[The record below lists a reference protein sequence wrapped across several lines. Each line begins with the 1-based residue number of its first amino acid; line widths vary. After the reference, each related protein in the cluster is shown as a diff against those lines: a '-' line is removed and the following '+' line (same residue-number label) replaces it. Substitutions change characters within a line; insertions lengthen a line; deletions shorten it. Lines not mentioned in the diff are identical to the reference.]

1 MVEDVAMFA
10 RNFSCVKVSKDS
22 VIVFDSAMI
31 IYIILF
37 FNCMLRERDVI
48 VIFFFFFFC
57 TLKCRNYR
65 GARTG
70 GSLNRSLK
78 NVAHS

>member
-48 VIFFFFFFC
+48 VIFFFC
-57 TLKCRNYR
+57 THKCRNYW
-65 GARTG
+65 GARTD

-78 NVAHS
+78 NVTHS

>member
-48 VIFFFFFFC
+48 VFFFFFFAH
-57 TLKCRNYR
+57 TSVEIT
-65 GARTG
+65 GALVLVG
-70 GSLNRSLK
+70 L
-78 NVAHS
+78 

>member
-48 VIFFFFFFC
+48 VIFFLH
-57 TLKCRNYR
+57 TQ
-65 GARTG
+65 
-70 GSLNRSLK
+70 
-78 NVAHS
+78 V

>member
-48 VIFFFFFFC
+48 VTFFFFAH
-57 TLKCRNYR
+57 TSVEIT
-65 GARTG
+65 GALVLVG
-70 GSLNRSLK
+70 L
-78 NVAHS
+78 

>member
-31 IYIILF
+31 IYIIWF
-37 FNCMLRERDVI
+37 FNCMLRERDII
-48 VIFFFFFFC
+48 VIFFAH
-57 TLKCRNYR
+57 TSVEIT
-65 GARTG
+65 GALILVG
-70 GSLNRSLK
+70 L
-78 NVAHS
+78 

>member
-48 VIFFFFFFC
+48 VTFFFFC
-57 TLKCRNYR
+57 THKCRNYR

>member
-48 VIFFFFFFC
+48 VIFFFAH
-57 TLKCRNYR
+57 TSVEIT
-65 GARTG
+65 GALVLVG
-70 GSLNRSLK
+70 L
-78 NVAHS
+78 